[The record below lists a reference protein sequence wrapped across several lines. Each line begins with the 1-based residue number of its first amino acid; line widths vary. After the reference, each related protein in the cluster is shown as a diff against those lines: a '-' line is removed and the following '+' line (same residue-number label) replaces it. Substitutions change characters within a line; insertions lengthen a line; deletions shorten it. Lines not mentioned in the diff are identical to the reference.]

1 MSNLFDGYEDHFNA
15 DVRLI
20 ILRALSEETDGRL
33 NSTML
38 IRVLES
44 FAVNRTR
51 EYVHTQLRWL
61 EKQAQAVMIKQVG
74 TILVAELTQQGED
87 HLSRR
92 TIIEGVGI
100 PSRRKA

>member
-1 MSNLFDGYEDHFNA
+1 MSMFDGYEDHFNA

-20 ILRALSEETDGRL
+20 ILRALHEEADGRL

-38 IRVLES
+38 LKVLET
-44 FAVNRTR
+44 FAVNRSR

-61 EKQAQAVMIKQVG
+61 EKQAQAITLKEVG

-87 HLSRR
+87 HLCRR
-92 TIIEGVGI
+92 IVLEGVNR
-100 PSRRKA
+100 PSRKKA

>member
-20 ILRALSEETDGRL
+20 ILRALSEEEDGRL
-33 NSTML
+33 NST
-38 IRVLES
+38 IITKVLES

-61 EKQAQAVMIKQVG
+61 EKQAQAVIVTQVG
-74 TILVAELTQQGED
+74 SVLVAELTQQGED
-87 HLSRR
+87 HLNRK
-92 TIIEGVGI
+92 TVIEGI
-100 PSRRKA
+100 NQPSRRKA